1 MSFEELTA
9 LRGSVRDFAGRAV
22 EAEKVE
28 GVLRAANAAPSAGDL
43 QAYEVVCVTDREVR
57 EALAEAAFNQRFV
70 AQAPLVLVFFAN
82 PPRSAARY
90 GPRGASLYCVQDAT
104 IACAYAE
111 LAVAD
116 LGLGSVWVGSFDG
129 AGVSRAVG
137 ARDDV
142 WPVAMLPIGY
152 ATRAPVPSPRR
163 ELSELVH
170 IERFR
175 EVS

>member
-1 MSFEELTA
+1 MSFEELTR
-9 LRGSVRDFAGRAV
+9 LRGSVRDFASRGV

-28 GVLRAANAAPSAGDL
+28 SVLRAANSAPSAGDL

-57 EALAEAAFNQRFV
+57 QALAEAASNQRFI
-70 AQAPLVLVFFAN
+70 AQAPVVLVFFAN

-116 LGLGSVWVGSFDG
+116 LGLGSVWVGAFDG
-129 AGVSRAVG
+129 ASVSAAVK
-137 ARDDV
+137 AREDV
-142 WPVAMLPIGY
+142 WPVALLPIGY
-152 ATRAPVPSPRR
+152 ATRAPQPSPRR
-163 ELSELVH
+163 ELSDLVH

-175 EVS
+175 DA